1 MTRCLPRHLL
11 AVWPLALAA
20 SAWMALL
27 PGAAH
32 AQTTS
37 VSVPYMPRTLPVGS
51 LRGELK
57 VVNQAEAL
65 LNGEGIRLAPGVRIV
80 AADNTLVMPNLVG
93 GTKLKVNY
101 TVDLYGLVK
110 DVWILRADELAKR
123 WPKTAAEAAKW
134 TFDPVTQT
142 WTP

>member
-1 MTRCLPRHLL
+1 MTRCLPRHLM

-20 SAWMALL
+20 SAWMASMPLM
-27 PGAAH
+27 AQ

-37 VSVPYMPRTLPVGS
+37 VSAPYMPRTLPVGS

-57 VVNQAEAL
+57 VINQAEAL
-65 LNGEGIRLAPGVRIV
+65 LNGQGVRLAPGVRILAV
-80 AADNTLVMPNLVG
+80 DNTLVMPNLLG
-93 GTKLKVNY
+93 DAKLKVNY

-110 DVWILRADELAKR
+110 DVWILRADELARR
-123 WPKTAAEAAKW
+123 WPKNAKEAAKW